1 MKQNEQKRLA
11 PFVDFL
17 SDLVSELNTLAAEG
31 WVVLV
36 EGPRDASAM
45 TGLGYRG
52 ALITVSSLARS
63 GTQALEKAAGV
74 IIMTDLDRE
83 GRQLAARYT
92 RRLSH
97 DGFQTSLL
105 QRKRLLVA
113 SRGVFRHVE
122 NLSRFANQLD

>member
-17 SDLVSELNTLAAEG
+17 SDLVAELNTLASEG

-36 EGPRDASAM
+36 EGPRDARAM
-45 TGLGYRG
+45 NGLGYRG
-52 ALITVSSLARS
+52 PLITVSLVARS
-63 GTQALEKAAGV
+63 KTQALGKAAGV

-83 GRQLAARYT
+83 GRQLAARYA

-97 DGFQTSLL
+97 DGFQTSLI

-113 SRGVFRHVE
+113 SRGLFRHVE
-122 NLSRFANQLD
+122 NLSKFADQLD